1 MDIVDTKK
9 RALPILAVTL
19 GDVAGIGPEV
29 TAKMLLKHANL
40 RQKARFVVIGDVASL
55 KKAAQ
60 QIGFDESVVIE
71 IAKPAAVCNVPG
83 TIEVI
88 QVGASLADVSLATL
102 DARAG
107 AASAEFVI
115 KACALARTEEIDG
128 IVTAPLN
135 KEAMHMGGYDWPG
148 HTELLAHEFG
158 VESFSLVLSND
169 DLFVFHATTHVPMR
183 QAVEDCSVERFDEIF
198 NLVHAFS
205 KALGR
210 EGEAIAVAGLNPH
223 AGESGL
229 FGSEESEIILPAVE
243 RAKARGINVHGPIPG
258 DVIWPQA
265 IREKRWKFLV
275 MCYHDQGHAP
285 FKAIYGDQGV
295 NITVGLPVVRVSVDH
310 GTAFDIAGKN
320 IAREDSLIM
329 AAERAAELSLGW
341 AGIWEAA
348 RQGV

>member
-1 MDIVDTKK
+1 MNKNV
-9 RALPILAVTL
+9 LPILAVTL
-19 GDVAGIGPEV
+19 GDVAGFGPDV
-29 TAKMLLKHANL
+29 TAKMLLKHDKL
-40 RQKARFVVIGDVASL
+40 REKARFVVIGDVASL
-55 KKAAQ
+55 KKAAR
-60 QIGFDESVVIE
+60 QIGVDESQVVEVQRPAE
-71 IAKPAAVCNVPG
+71 IHNNPG

-88 QVGASLADVSLATL
+88 QVGPSLAEVQLATL

-107 AASAEFVI
+107 ASAAEFVM
-115 KACALARTEEIDG
+115 KACALARDGEVDG

-158 VESFSLVLSND
+158 VENFSLVLTSG
-169 DLFVFHATTHVPMR
+169 DLFVFLATTHVSMK
-183 QAVEDCSVERFDEIF
+183 QAVEDCTAERVDEIF

-223 AGESGL
+223 AGENNL
-229 FGSEESEIILPAVE
+229 FGTEESEIIVPAIN
-243 RAKARGINVHGPIPG
+243 RARERGINMHGPLPG
-258 DVIWPQA
+258 DVIWPQTV
-265 IREKRWKFLV
+265 RDKRWKFLV

-285 FKAIYGDQGV
+285 FKAEYGDQGV

-320 IAREDSLIM
+320 FAREDSLIM
-329 AAERAAELSLGW
+329 AAERAAELAVGW
-341 AGIWEAA
+341 AAVWEAA
-348 RQGV
+348 RQNA

>member
-1 MDIVDTKK
+1 MSEDQ
-9 RALPILAVTL
+9 LPILAVTL

-40 RQKARFVVIGDVASL
+40 RQKARLVVIGDVASL
-55 KKAAQ
+55 KQAAK
-60 QIGFDESVVIE
+60 QIGFEESAVVEVSSPQDISN
-71 IAKPAAVCNVPG
+71 KPG

-88 QVGASLADVSLATL
+88 QVGPSLAEVQLATL

-107 AASAEFVI
+107 AASAQFVM
-115 KACALARTEEIDG
+115 KACALARDGEIDG

-135 KEAMHMGGYDWPG
+135 KEAMHMGGYEWPG
-148 HTELLAHEFG
+148 HTELLAHEFN
-158 VESFSLVLSND
+158 VDNYSLVLSSG
-169 DLFVFHATTHVPMR
+169 DLFVFHATTHVSMK
-183 QAVEDCSVERFDEIF
+183 QAVEDCTPQRFDEIF

-210 EGEAIAVAGLNPH
+210 ESEAIAVAGLNPH
-223 AGESGL
+223 AGENNL
-229 FGSEESEIILPAVE
+229 FGTEETDIIAPAIN
-243 RAKARGINVHGPIPG
+243 RARERGINIHGPIPG

-265 IREKRWKFLV
+265 VRDKRWRFMV

-285 FKAIYGDQGV
+285 FKAVYGDQGV

-310 GTAFDIAGKN
+310 GTAFDIVGKN

-329 AAERAAELSLGW
+329 AVERAAELSLGW
-341 AGIWEAA
+341 AAVWEAA
-348 RQGV
+348 RQDT

>member
-1 MDIVDTKK
+1 MSADH
-9 RALPILAVTL
+9 LPMLAVTL

-40 RQKARFVVIGDVASL
+40 RQKARLFVIGDVASL
-55 KKAAQ
+55 KKAAK
-60 QIGFDESVVIE
+60 QIGFEESAVVE
-71 IAKPAAVCNVPG
+71 VSCTKEVSNEPG

-88 QVGASLADVSLATL
+88 QVGPSLAEVQLATL

-107 AASAEFVI
+107 AASAQFVM
-115 KACALARTEEIDG
+115 KACALARAGEIDG

-135 KEAMHMGGYDWPG
+135 KEAMHMGGYEWPG
-148 HTELLAHEFG
+148 HTELLAHEFN
-158 VESFSLVLSND
+158 VDNYSLVLSSG
-169 DLFVFHATTHVPMR
+169 DLFVFHATTHVSMK
-183 QAVEDCSVERFDEIF
+183 QAVEDCTPQRFDEIF

-210 EGEAIAVAGLNPH
+210 DGEAIAVAGLNPH
-223 AGESGL
+223 AGENNL
-229 FGSEESEIILPAVE
+229 FGSEETDIIVPAIN
-243 RAKARGINVHGPIPG
+243 RARERGINIHGPIPG

-265 IREKRWKFLV
+265 VRDKRWRFMV

-285 FKAIYGDQGV
+285 FKAVYGDQGV

-310 GTAFDIAGKN
+310 GTAFDIVGKN

-329 AAERAAELSLGW
+329 AVERAAELSLGW
-341 AGIWEAA
+341 AAVWEAA
-348 RQGV
+348 RQDT

>member
-1 MDIVDTKK
+1 MSEDQ
-9 RALPILAVTL
+9 LPILAVTL

-40 RQKARFVVIGDVASL
+40 RQKARLVVVGDVASL
-55 KKAAQ
+55 KQAAK
-60 QIGFDESVVIE
+60 QIGFEESAVVEVSSPQDISN
-71 IAKPAAVCNVPG
+71 KPG

-88 QVGASLADVSLATL
+88 QVGPSLAEVQLATL

-107 AASAEFVI
+107 AGSAQFVM
-115 KACALARTEEIDG
+115 KACALARAGEIDG

-135 KEAMHMGGYDWPG
+135 KEAMHMGGYEWPG
-148 HTELLAHEFG
+148 HTELLAHEFD
-158 VESFSLVLSND
+158 VVNYSLVLSSG
-169 DLFVFHATTHVPMR
+169 DLFVFHATTHVSMK
-183 QAVEDCSVERFDEIF
+183 QAVEDCTPQRFDEIF

-210 EGEAIAVAGLNPH
+210 ESEAIAVAGLNPH
-223 AGESGL
+223 AGENNL
-229 FGSEESEIILPAVE
+229 FGTEETDIIAPAIN
-243 RAKARGINVHGPIPG
+243 RARERGINIHGPIPG

-265 IREKRWKFLV
+265 VRDKRWRFMV

-285 FKAIYGDQGV
+285 FKAVYGDQGV

-310 GTAFDIAGKN
+310 GTAFDIVGKN

-329 AAERAAELSLGW
+329 AVERAAELSLGW
-341 AGIWEAA
+341 AAVWEAA
-348 RQGV
+348 RQDT

>member
-1 MDIVDTKK
+1 MITSV
-9 RALPILAVTL
+9 LPTLAVTL

-29 TAKMLLKHANL
+29 TAKMLLKHNGL
-40 RQKARFVVIGDVASL
+40 RQKARFVVIGDVVSL
-55 KKAAQ
+55 QKAAQ
-60 QIGFDESVVIE
+60 QIGFDASRVIE
-71 IAKPAAVCNVPG
+71 VQRPADISNTPG

-88 QVGASLADVSLATL
+88 QVGQSLAEVQLATL

-107 AASAEFVI
+107 ASAAEFVM
-115 KACALARTEEIDG
+115 KACALVRSGEVDG

-158 VESFSLVLSND
+158 VENFSLVLSSG
-169 DLFVFHATTHVPMR
+169 DLFVFHATTHVSMK
-183 QAVEDCSVERFDEIF
+183 QAVEDCTPERFDEIF

-223 AGESGL
+223 AGENNL
-229 FGSEESEIILPAVE
+229 FGTEESEIIIPAMN
-243 RAKARGINVHGPIPG
+243 RARERGINMHGPLPG
-258 DVIWPQA
+258 DVIWPQTV
-265 IREKRWKFLV
+265 RDKRWKLLV

-285 FKAIYGDQGV
+285 FKAVYGDQGV
-295 NITVGLPVVRVSVDH
+295 NITVGLPAVRVSVDH

-320 IAREDSLIM
+320 IAREDSLVM
-329 AAERAAELSLGW
+329 AAERAAELAQGW
-341 AGIWEAA
+341 AAVWDAA
-348 RQGV
+348 RGKA